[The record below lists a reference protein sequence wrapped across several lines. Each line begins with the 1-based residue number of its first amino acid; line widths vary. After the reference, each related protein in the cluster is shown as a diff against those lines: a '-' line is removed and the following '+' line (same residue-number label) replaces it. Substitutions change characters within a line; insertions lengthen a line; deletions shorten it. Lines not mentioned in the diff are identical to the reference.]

1 MEQENLMPADEFCIH
16 YNAEFSFVHSL
27 HQSGLIE
34 ITTIENTTFIHKD
47 ELQSLEKFI
56 HLHYDMD
63 INIEGI
69 EAINHLLQ
77 RVNNLQSEI
86 TRLKNKLD
94 LM

>member
-1 MEQENLMPADEFCIH
+1 MEQHELMPVNEFCIH

-34 ITTIENTTFIHKD
+34 ITTIENTAFINKE
-47 ELQSLEKFI
+47 ELYNLEKFI

-63 INIEGI
+63 INLEGI

-77 RVNNLQSEI
+77 RINNMQLQI
-86 TRLKNKLD
+86 NQLRNKLE